1 MVFNS
6 LYLIVRKTTVK
17 AEPNVRIRIRGAII
31 RIQIT
36 ETCIRT
42 IIRISRQK
50 GTPEH
55 HNPLFQIISINTF
68 FVAPCIEF
76 CSPFNYGTSGTQS
89 AHTHKRSDKTYS
101 DNRNL
106 HSHQDPQKQ
115 TERHHTS
122 QRLLFQ
128 GDRNNHSHPCWSFH
142 L

>member
-36 ETCIRT
+36 ETRIRT
-42 IIRISRQK
+42 IIRISRQE

-55 HNPLFQIISINTF
+55 HNQLFQRISINTF

-76 CSPFNYGTSGTQS
+76 CSPFNYGTSGTQCPHS
-89 AHTHKRSDKTYS
+89 HTRSDKPYS
-101 DNRNL
+101 DNRT
-106 HSHQDPQKQ
+106 PQPHHHPHEQ
-115 TERHHTS
+115 TGGHHTS
-122 QRLLFQ
+122 QRLLIQ
-128 GDRNNHSHPCWSFH
+128 DARNNHSHPCWCFH

>member
-36 ETCIRT
+36 ETRIRT
-42 IIRISRQK
+42 IIRISRQE

-55 HNPLFQIISINTF
+55 HNQLFQRILINTF

-76 CSPFNYGTSGTQS
+76 CSPFNYGTSGTQCS
-89 AHTHKRSDKTYS
+89 HPQPRSEHSYAE
-101 DNRNL
+101 NRNPQP
-106 HSHQDPQKQ
+106 HQYPQQQ
-115 TERHHTS
+115 TGGHHTS

-128 GDRNNHSHPCWSFH
+128 GYRNNHSHPCWSFH

>member
-36 ETCIRT
+36 ETRIRT
-42 IIRISRQK
+42 IIRISRQE

-55 HNPLFQIISINTF
+55 HNQLFQRISINTF

-76 CSPFNYGTSGTQS
+76 CSPFNYGTSGTQC
-89 AHTHKRSDKTYS
+89 AQTHARSDKSYP
-101 DNRNL
+101 DNRNP
-106 HSHQDPQKQ
+106 HSHQNSHEQ
-115 TERHHTS
+115 TGGHHTS

>member
-36 ETCIRT
+36 ETRIRT
-42 IIRISRQK
+42 IIRISRQE

-55 HNPLFQIISINTF
+55 HNQLFQRISINTF

-76 CSPFNYGTSGTQS
+76 CSPFNYGTSGTQGS
-89 AHTHKRSDKTYS
+89 QSHPRSDYAYAE
-101 DNRNL
+101 NRNPQT
-106 HSHQDPQKQ
+106 HQDSQKQ
-115 TERHHTS
+115 TGGHHTI